1 MSVSDKYKEV
11 AATLRKVAS
20 DLQELKKKKEAEKI
34 EKCAAIVVAKV
45 GLETLKEEITKSR
58 R

>member
-1 MSVSDKYKEV
+1 MSTSTEHREL

-20 DLQELKKKKEAEKI
+20 DLKELKEKKKEEKI

-45 GLETLKEEITKSR
+45 GLETLKERLTNSR